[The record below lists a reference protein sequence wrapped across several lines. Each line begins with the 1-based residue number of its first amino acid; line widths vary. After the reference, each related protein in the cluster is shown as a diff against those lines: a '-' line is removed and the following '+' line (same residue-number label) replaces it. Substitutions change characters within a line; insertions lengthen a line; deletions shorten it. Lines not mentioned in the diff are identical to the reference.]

1 MPDVRPTTPAAPPWL
16 STRLYAKL
24 WRLHFYA
31 GMLTAPLV
39 VWLCVT
45 GILYIIAPQVE
56 PALYRHLYDVP
67 SGPATTTFDA
77 QLDAARVAFP
87 RLVAVQF
94 TPSKGP
100 GRTSQV
106 AMTTADEARM
116 SGMRHGGPSERITVY
131 VNPHT
136 AQVVGTLRDEE
147 RYSRS
152 MAQWHGNLYLGTT
165 GRVLADLGTTWTLAM
180 VLTGLYLW
188 LPRRPREVWGVWLTR
203 VKGWQGRL
211 WWRDFHA
218 VFGMYTSLLLAAF
231 LVTALMITI
240 STGAGF
246 TLLRSALGQNVPMAP
261 RTLASARDGDARRVS
276 LQTLG
281 ALADRDVRSANYAIS
296 LPKSPA
302 GLFTVS
308 ASNGMGSPTLRQDLM
323 VDQYSGR
330 VVHESGWA
338 DYPWLLKLTVI
349 GLGFHFGALFGLVGE
364 LLGIVACLAAI
375 FFVVSGLVM
384 WWKRRPAFAWGVP
397 KAVAGQ
403 MWAPFPTGLVVA
415 TAVFSV
421 LLPTFGVT
429 LVVALAVDAIVLR
442 WMGRRRHAASGDPTL
457 ATGVASR

>member
-1 MPDVRPTTPAAPPWL
+1 MSDVRRSTPPAPSWL
-16 STRLYAKL
+16 SARLYAKL

-39 VWLCVT
+39 LWLCVT
-45 GILYIIAPQVE
+45 GILYIVAPQVE
-56 PALYRHLYDVP
+56 PVLYRHLYDVP
-67 SGPATTTFDA
+67 AGTTTTTFDA
-77 QLDAARVAFP
+77 QVDAARVAFP

-94 TPSKGP
+94 TPSRGP
-100 GRTSQV
+100 GHTAQV
-106 AMTTADEARM
+106 AMTSPAEARM
-116 SGMRHGGPSERITVY
+116 TGMRHGGPSERIAVF

-136 AQVVGTLRDEE
+136 AQVVGQLRDEE

-165 GRVLADLGTTWTLAM
+165 GRLLTDLGTTWTLAM

-188 LPRRPREVWGVWLTR
+188 FPRRPREVWGVWLTR
-203 VKGWQGRL
+203 VKGWHGRL

-218 VFGMYTSLLLAAF
+218 VFGMYTSALLVAF
-231 LVTALMITI
+231 LVTALMITV

-276 LQTLG
+276 LQSLG

-296 LPKSPA
+296 LPKSPT

-308 ASNGMGSPTLRQDLM
+308 ASNGMGSPTLRQDLT

-330 VVHESGWA
+330 VLHETGWA
-338 DYPWLLKLTVI
+338 DYPWLLKLTVA

-364 LLGIVACLAAI
+364 VLGIVACLAAI
-375 FFVVSGLVM
+375 FFGVSGLVM
-384 WWKRRPAFAWGVP
+384 WWKRRPAHAWGVP
-397 KAVAGQ
+397 KAVTGPL
-403 MWAPFPTGLVVA
+403 WAPFPTGLVVL
-415 TAVFSV
+415 TALLAV
-421 LLPTFGVT
+421 LMPTFGVT
-429 LVVALAVDAIVLR
+429 LVLAVAVDAVVLR
-442 WMGRRRHAASGDPTL
+442 WMGRRRTTSSAGQTL
-457 ATGVASR
+457 ATGAASR